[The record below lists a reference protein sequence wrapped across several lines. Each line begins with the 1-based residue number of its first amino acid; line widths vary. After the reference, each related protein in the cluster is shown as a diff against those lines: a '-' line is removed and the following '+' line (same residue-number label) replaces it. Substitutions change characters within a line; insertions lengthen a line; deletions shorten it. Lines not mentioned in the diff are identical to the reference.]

1 MKNPLGPSLDS
12 ILLAKGMFTDVT
24 GVDFSTCA
32 LWMPGEG
39 ETQASS
45 LENSSIFPGGE
56 RETHGAEPPA

>member
-1 MKNPLGPSLDS
+1 MKNPLGLSLDS

-24 GVDFSTCA
+24 GEDFSTCA

-39 ETQASS
+39 QTQASS
-45 LENSSIFPGGE
+45 LVPEGE